1 MSISWACSHFVV
13 LSVEWALFYTIQF
26 YCFSEFFCCNYCV
39 QSNVFI
45 LHQPFAFTSIV
56 RPKKTLE
63 PAALAK
69 ENQTHQIVEVGNDWK
84 IREWHKIVNV
94 SQMYGKP
101 PSTVSSTVAKKKA
114 IDANVA
120 KGVTV
125 LMKQRSQ
132 TIEDVDQVLLIWI
145 NHNHLG
151 DDSVS

>member
-1 MSISWACSHFVV
+1 
-13 LSVEWALFYTIQF
+13 
-26 YCFSEFFCCNYCV
+26 
-39 QSNVFI
+39 
-45 LHQPFAFTSIV
+45 
-56 RPKKTLE
+56 
-63 PAALAK
+63 
-69 ENQTHQIVEVGNDWK
+69 
-84 IREWHKIVNV
+84 
-94 SQMYGKP
+94 MYGKP